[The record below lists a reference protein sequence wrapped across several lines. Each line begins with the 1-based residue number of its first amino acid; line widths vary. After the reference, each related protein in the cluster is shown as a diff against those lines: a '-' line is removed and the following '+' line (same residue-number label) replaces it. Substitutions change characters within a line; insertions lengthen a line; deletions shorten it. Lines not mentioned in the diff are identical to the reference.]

1 MKTTFALLLLL
12 FILNGT
18 KAQTKED
25 IAAKD
30 PKAKAILDKLSAAN
44 KTDQAM
50 RVKFSFHLENKDQK
64 INETQKGTLLFKG
77 NRFKIDLDKVQIVSD
92 NKTKWTY
99 IKSSKEVQID
109 DANNAESGDAIEPSK
124 IFTMH
129 EKNHKY
135 KYVGTEKLNN
145 VVHEVVKLFPE
156 EVDKKAFHTVILYIN
171 KSNSNLTKAKILSKD
186 GNIYTYTIEKKE
198 VGVAVKDADF
208 IFDTK
213 KAAEVIDLRE

>member
-1 MKTTFALLLLL
+1 MKTTFALLFVLS
-12 FILNGT
+12 FIGLT
-18 KAQTKED
+18 QAQTKED
-25 IAAKD
+25 LASKD
-30 PKAKAILDKLSAAN
+30 PKAKAILDKLSATN

-50 RVKFSFHLENKDQK
+50 RVKFAFNLENKDQK

-77 NRFKIDLDKVQIVSD
+77 NRFKIDMDKVQIVSD
-92 NKTKWTY
+92 NKTRWTF
-99 IKSSKEVQID
+99 IKSSKEVQVD
-109 DANNAESGDAIEPSK
+109 HANNPESSDAIEPSK

-135 KYVGTEKLNN
+135 KYVGTEKINN

-156 EVDKKAFHTVILYIN
+156 EVDKKSFHTVILYIN

-186 GNIYTYTIEKKE
+186 GNTYTYTIEKKE

-213 KAAEVIDLRE
+213 KASEVIDLRE